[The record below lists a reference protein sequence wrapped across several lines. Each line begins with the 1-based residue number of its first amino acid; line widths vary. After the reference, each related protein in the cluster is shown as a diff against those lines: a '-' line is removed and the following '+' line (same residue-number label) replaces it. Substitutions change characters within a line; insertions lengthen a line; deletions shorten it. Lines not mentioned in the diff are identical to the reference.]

1 MWTKLEVIKLKNTG
15 ELKGGLSSRMT
26 EPRNAS
32 LCLRIRNDTIIKEQK
47 EEKRIKK
54 NEENTSDLWIT
65 RGITH
70 RHSGRGKRMD
80 EELLL

>member
-1 MWTKLEVIKLKNTG
+1 MWTKLEVIELKNTG

-26 EPRNAS
+26 EPQYSS

-54 NEENTSDLWIT
+54 NEENTSDLLDY
-65 RGITH
+65 
-70 RHSGRGKRMD
+70 KRNNSQTFWKRK
-80 EELLL
+80 ENG